1 MMVSP
6 GRNPCASCEKWGA
19 DKVCK
24 ERKDCRTWGLYSFK
38 RSLRKAQERKRDQQ
52 DFDTIRR
59 LRQSMGYPIKVSA
72 KREV

>member
-6 GRNPCASCEKWGA
+6 GRIPCANCEKLGA

-24 ERKDCRTWGLYSFK
+24 ERKNCRMWGLYSFK
-38 RSLRKAQERKRDQQ
+38 RALRKAQDRKKDQQ

-59 LRQSMGYPIKVSA
+59 LRQSVMGYPS
-72 KREV
+72 